1 MADIC
6 GLGGEW
12 HTCGARLT
20 SAAEDFGHCARAK
33 PAAVPVPGSAA
44 GIREA
49 VSFAAAPAGAVALMS
64 ALLRT
69 SSPGQEDSTISS
81 NRTIDRFDPHG
92 ILTPGH
98 GIRIRGL
105 T

>member
-1 MADIC
+1 MADTC

-33 PAAVPVPGSAA
+33 PAA
-44 GIREA
+44 
-49 VSFAAAPAGAVALMS
+49 SFAAAPAGAVALMS

-69 SSPGQEDSTISS
+69 SSPGHEDSTISS